1 MLKVRNFV
9 ILAFIYLIVLVSFK
23 IDINLFYPYEW
34 LKNFIWYP
42 LIVSASNKELKNN
55 DTYYEAYIQE
65 LKDDILKL
73 QELNNI
79 KTISSDY
86 EKINTTVISRNRE
99 YWFNSITIDKGKK
112 DGIENDMA
120 VIDKSGLIGR
130 VMRVYNNMSEVK
142 LITTSDV
149 NNKIGVLMEFD
160 KKRIYG
166 VIQSYNNGYL
176 EVVLT
181 SNNENIPKDTKVM
194 TSGLGG
200 IYPSGILIGKVEEIK
215 DNKFNVGVKV
225 LVEPSSD
232 FNDMKYLAVLRRK

>member
-1 MLKVRNFV
+1 
-9 ILAFIYLIVLVSFK
+9 
-23 IDINLFYPYEW
+23 
-34 LKNFIWYP
+34 
-42 LIVSASNKELKNN
+42 
-55 DTYYEAYIQE
+55 
-65 LKDDILKL
+65 
-73 QELNNI
+73 
-79 KTISSDY
+79 
-86 EKINTTVISRNRE
+86 
-99 YWFNSITIDKGKK
+99 
-112 DGIENDMA
+112 
-120 VIDKSGLIGR
+120 
-130 VMRVYNNMSEVK
+130 
-142 LITTSDV
+142 
-149 NNKIGVLMEFD
+149 MEFD